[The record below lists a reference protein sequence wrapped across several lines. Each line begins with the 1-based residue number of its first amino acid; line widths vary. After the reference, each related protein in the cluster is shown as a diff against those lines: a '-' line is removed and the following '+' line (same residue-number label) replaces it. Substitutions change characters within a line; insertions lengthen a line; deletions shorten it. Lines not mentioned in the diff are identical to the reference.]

1 LTVLLRPN
9 QLTSPLQ
16 AGKFLPPLSL
26 VFHNFFGSRTLV
38 NLTRREAGEN
48 PALPRNCKRG
58 NLPSVTGETR
68 EGRSQLSDEHCPY
81 SRARRPAR
89 TVHPNPFRVTKEER
103 MRFFRVLIGLSL
115 LVTAASAADLRIKV
129 VDPQSA
135 AVAGAQVELFR
146 GDSAIPAAIQT
157 TSADGVAVF
166 RGVDAAS
173 WRARVLAAGFAEQTA
188 DISSSNSEAIT
199 LSLHLAPATETITV
213 SATRTLVPGS
223 TAAADVEILTAGQL
237 EVMRPVAAD
246 GALRFL
252 PGAVVSTAG
261 QRGGL
266 SSLFVRGGESTY
278 NKIIVDGVPVNNPGE
293 TFDFGVLPL
302 AGVDR
307 LEFVRGAQSTLYGS
321 DAMTSVVQL
330 WTRTGS
336 TAVPELRFGA
346 DGGNLG
352 TANGYASL
360 AGAKGRFDYNLFG
373 DQFNTMGQGPNDDY
387 SNSLQGGNVGVK
399 LTDWAA
405 LRVRAR
411 HSNRVTGVQSY
422 WNFNGDPILP
432 PDLDQRAR
440 QHTVLASAELAL
452 TGPSRWQHRFT
463 GFEYRLDR
471 TNIQPVNQPGRV
483 DPFGNPIDTPFHAVA
498 KLNRVGFDYQ
508 GDYTE
513 RSWAQ
518 TTVGYELEDEEGT
531 TGSLPDSLS
540 HGVRLN
546 HAVYGQ
552 QVLSLARLSIVAG
565 ARFVHNQSFG
575 NRTVP
580 RVAVGFTALRGGQFF
595 SGTRFRFSY
604 ATGIKEPSFAQSFGN
619 GGGFP
624 VLPNPGLKP
633 ERARSFEAGVEQ
645 KFSRNYWLIATYFN
659 GLFRDKIDFNFLTGP
674 ACPPPSPFC
683 GQNVNVNQALA
694 HGAEVEFHG
703 RPLAKL
709 SLDGSYTYTSTQI
722 LEQPFVFDPLL
733 EPGQPLIRRP
743 RHSGSLLLTYLSRRW
758 GANLGGSFIGRR
770 TDSDFLGYGINHAAG
785 YGRGDLG
792 GWYAVT
798 SRITAYVNLENA
810 FDKQYQEVVGYPA
823 LGANVRTGMRFR
835 IGGE

>member
-1 LTVLLRPN
+1 
-9 QLTSPLQ
+9 
-16 AGKFLPPLSL
+16 
-26 VFHNFFGSRTLV
+26 
-38 NLTRREAGEN
+38 
-48 PALPRNCKRG
+48 
-58 NLPSVTGETR
+58 
-68 EGRSQLSDEHCPY
+68 
-81 SRARRPAR
+81 
-89 TVHPNPFRVTKEER
+89 
-103 MRFFRVLIGLSL
+103 MRFFRILMGLSF
-115 LVTAASAADLRIKV
+115 LVTAASAAELKIKIT
-129 VDPQSA
+129 DPQSA
-135 AVAGAQVELFR
+135 AVTGAQVELFR
-146 GDSAIPAAIQT
+146 GDSSIPAAIQT
-157 TSADGVAVF
+157 TSADGLAIF
-166 RGVDAAS
+166 RVMDAGS
-173 WRARVLAAGFAEQTA
+173 YRARILAAGFAVETA

-199 LSLHLAPATETITV
+199 VSLRLAPATETVTV
-213 SATRTLVPGS
+213 SATRTLVPS
-223 TAAADVEILTAGQL
+223 SAAGADVEILTAGQL
-237 EVMRPVAAD
+237 EVMRPVATD
-246 GALRFL
+246 GALHFL

-278 NKIIVDGVPVNNPGE
+278 NKVIVDGVPVNNPGE
-293 TFDFGVLPL
+293 TFDFGVLPM

-352 TANGYASL
+352 TANGYVSL
-360 AGAKGRFDYNLFG
+360 AGANGRFDYNLFG

-387 SNSLQGGNVGVK
+387 SNSLQNENVGVK

-411 HSNRVTGVQSY
+411 HSDSVTGVQSY

-432 PDLDQRAR
+432 PDFGQRAR
-440 QHTVLASAELAL
+440 QHTLLASVELAI
-452 TGPSRWQHRFT
+452 TGPSRWQHHFS

-483 DPFGNPIDTPFHAVA
+483 DPFGNQIDTPFHAIA
-498 KLNRVGFDYQ
+498 KLNRAGFDYQ
-508 GDYTE
+508 GDYRE
-513 RSWAQ
+513 RSWAE
-518 TTVGYELEDEEGT
+518 TTLGYELEDEDGT

-552 QVLSLARLSIVAG
+552 QVLSLGRLSIVAG
-565 ARFVHNQSFG
+565 ARFVHNGSFG
-575 NRTVP
+575 NRAVP
-580 RVAVGFTALRGGQFF
+580 RIALGFTALRGGQFF

-624 VLPNPGLKP
+624 VLPNPALKP
-633 ERARSFEAGVEQ
+633 ERARAFEAGVEQ
-645 KFSRNYWLIATYFN
+645 KFSRNYSLTATYFN

-674 ACPPPSPFC
+674 PCPPPSAFC
-683 GQNVNVNQALA
+683 GQNVNVNEALA

-722 LEQPFVFDPLL
+722 LEQPFAFDPLL

-743 RHSGSLLLTYLSRRW
+743 KHSGSLLLTHLGNRW
-758 GANLGGSFIGRR
+758 GVNLGGSFIGRR
-770 TDSDFLGYGINHAAG
+770 TDSDFLGYGIDHAAG
-785 YGRGDLG
+785 YARVDIG
-792 GWYAVT
+792 GWYALT
-798 SRITAYVNLENA
+798 SRITAYANLENA
-810 FDKQYQEVVGYPA
+810 LDKQYQEVVGYPA
-823 LGANVRTGMRFR
+823 LGINLRAGMRLR

>member
-1 LTVLLRPN
+1 
-9 QLTSPLQ
+9 
-16 AGKFLPPLSL
+16 
-26 VFHNFFGSRTLV
+26 
-38 NLTRREAGEN
+38 
-48 PALPRNCKRG
+48 
-58 NLPSVTGETR
+58 
-68 EGRSQLSDEHCPY
+68 
-81 SRARRPAR
+81 
-89 TVHPNPFRVTKEER
+89 
-103 MRFFRVLIGLSL
+103 MRFFPILVGLSF
-115 LVTAASAADLRIKV
+115 LVTAASAAELKIKV

-146 GDSAIPAAIQT
+146 GDSSVPAAIQT
-157 TSADGVAVF
+157 TSADGLAIF
-166 RGVDAAS
+166 RGTDAAS
-173 WRARVLAAGFAEQTA
+173 YRARVLAAGFAVETV
-188 DISSSNSEAIT
+188 DISLSNSEPIT
-199 LSLHLAPATETITV
+199 VSLRLAPVTEAVTV

-223 TAAADVEILTAGQL
+223 AAGADVEILTSGQL
-237 EVMRPVAAD
+237 EVMRPAAAD
-246 GALRFL
+246 DALQFL

-278 NKIIVDGVPVNNPGE
+278 NKVIVDGVPVNNPGE
-293 TFDFGVLPL
+293 TYDFGVLPM

-336 TAVPELRFGA
+336 TPVPELRFGA
-346 DGGNLG
+346 DGGNYG

-360 AGAKGRFDYNLFG
+360 AGANGRFDYNLFG
-373 DQFNTMGQGPNDDY
+373 DQFNTMGRDPNDDY

-411 HSNRVTGVQSY
+411 HSNSVTGVQGN

-432 PDLDQRAR
+432 PDFDQRAR
-440 QHTVLASAELAL
+440 QHTFLASAEAAI
-452 TGPSRWQHRFT
+452 TGPSRWQHRIT
-463 GFEYRLDR
+463 GFEYSLDR

-483 DPFGNPIDTPFHAVA
+483 DAFGDQIDTPFHAIT
-498 KLNRVGFDYQ
+498 KLNRAGFDYQ
-508 GDYTE
+508 GDFTE

-518 TTVGYELEDEEGT
+518 TTVGYEFEDENGT

-540 HGVRLN
+540 HGLRLN
-546 HAVYGQ
+546 HAVYAQ
-552 QVLSLARLSIVAG
+552 QVLTLGRLSVVAG
-565 ARFVHNQSFG
+565 ARFVHNESFG
-575 NRTVP
+575 NRGVP
-580 RVAVGFTALRGGQFF
+580 RVALGLTALRGGNFF

-624 VLPNPGLKP
+624 VLPNPALKP
-633 ERARSFEAGVEQ
+633 ERVRSFEAGVEQ
-645 KFSRNYWLIATYFN
+645 KFSRNYSFIATYFN
-659 GLFRDKIDFNFLTGP
+659 GLFRDKIDFNFITGA
-674 ACPPPSPFC
+674 ACPAPSTAC
-683 GQNVNVNQALA
+683 GQYVNVNEAIA
-694 HGAEVEFHG
+694 HGAELEFHG
-703 RPLAKL
+703 RPTAKL

-722 LEQPFVFDPLL
+722 LEQPFAFDPLL
-733 EPGQPLIRRP
+733 GPGQPLIRRP
-743 RHSGSLLLTYLSRRW
+743 RHSGSLLLTYLRHRW

-770 TDSDFLGYGINHAAG
+770 ADSDFLEYGIDHAAG
-785 YGRGDLG
+785 YARVDLG
-792 GWYAVT
+792 GWYAIT

-810 FDKQYQEVVGYPA
+810 LNKDYQEVVGYPA
-823 LGANVRTGMRFR
+823 LGANVRAGMRFR

>member
-1 LTVLLRPN
+1 
-9 QLTSPLQ
+9 
-16 AGKFLPPLSL
+16 
-26 VFHNFFGSRTLV
+26 
-38 NLTRREAGEN
+38 
-48 PALPRNCKRG
+48 
-58 NLPSVTGETR
+58 
-68 EGRSQLSDEHCPY
+68 
-81 SRARRPAR
+81 
-89 TVHPNPFRVTKEER
+89 
-103 MRFFRVLIGLSL
+103 MRFFPILVGLSF
-115 LVTAASAADLRIKV
+115 LVTAASAAELKIKV

-146 GDSAIPAAIQT
+146 GDSSVPAAIQT
-157 TSADGVAVF
+157 TSADGLAIF
-166 RGVDAAS
+166 RGTDAAS
-173 WRARVLAAGFAEQTA
+173 YRARVLAAGFAVETV
-188 DISSSNSEAIT
+188 DISLSNSEPIT
-199 LSLHLAPATETITV
+199 VSLRLAPVTEAVTV

-223 TAAADVEILTAGQL
+223 AAGADVEILTSGQL
-237 EVMRPVAAD
+237 EVMRPAAAD
-246 GALRFL
+246 DALQFL

-278 NKIIVDGVPVNNPGE
+278 NKVIVDGVPVNNPGE
-293 TFDFGVLPL
+293 TYDFGVLPM

-336 TAVPELRFGA
+336 TPVPELRFGA
-346 DGGNLG
+346 DGGNYG

-360 AGAKGRFDYNLFG
+360 AGANGRFDYNLFG
-373 DQFNTMGQGPNDDY
+373 DQFNTMGRDPNDDY

-411 HSNRVTGVQSY
+411 HSNSVTGVQGN

-432 PDLDQRAR
+432 PDFDQRAR
-440 QHTVLASAELAL
+440 QHTLLASAELAI
-452 TGPSRWQHRFT
+452 TGPSRWRHRIT
-463 GFEYRLDR
+463 GFEYSLDR

-483 DPFGNPIDTPFHAVA
+483 DAFGDQIDTPFHAIT
-498 KLNRVGFDYQ
+498 KLNRAGFDYQ
-508 GDYTE
+508 GDFTE

-518 TTVGYELEDEEGT
+518 TTVGYEFEDENGT

-540 HGVRLN
+540 HGLRLN
-546 HAVYGQ
+546 HAVYAQ
-552 QVLSLARLSIVAG
+552 QVLTLGRLSVVAG
-565 ARFVHNQSFG
+565 ARFVHNESFG
-575 NRTVP
+575 NRGVP
-580 RVAVGFTALRGGQFF
+580 RVALGFTALRGGNFF

-624 VLPNPGLKP
+624 VLPNPALKP
-633 ERARSFEAGVEQ
+633 ERVRSFEAGVEQ
-645 KFSRNYWLIATYFN
+645 KFSRNYSFIATYFN
-659 GLFRDKIDFNFLTGP
+659 GLFRDKIDFNFITGA
-674 ACPPPSPFC
+674 ACPAPSTAC
-683 GQNVNVNQALA
+683 GQYVNVNEAIA
-694 HGAEVEFHG
+694 HGAELEFHG
-703 RPLAKL
+703 RPTAKL

-722 LEQPFVFDPLL
+722 LEQPFAFDPLL
-733 EPGQPLIRRP
+733 GPGQPLIRRP
-743 RHSGSLLLTYLSRRW
+743 RHSGSLLLTYLRHRW

-770 TDSDFLGYGINHAAG
+770 ADSDFLEYGIDHAAG
-785 YGRGDLG
+785 YARVDLG
-792 GWYAVT
+792 GWYAIT

-810 FDKQYQEVVGYPA
+810 LNKDYQEVVGYPA
-823 LGANVRTGMRFR
+823 LGANVRAGMRFR